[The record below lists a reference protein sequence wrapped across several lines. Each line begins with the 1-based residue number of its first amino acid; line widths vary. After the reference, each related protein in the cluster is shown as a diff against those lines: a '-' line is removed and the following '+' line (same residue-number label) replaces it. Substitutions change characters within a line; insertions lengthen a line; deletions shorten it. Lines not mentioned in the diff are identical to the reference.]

1 MLIAARGPARVRF
14 LASLRM
20 TVSGASALIQ
30 AVGSVAP
37 VGLAAVLAG
46 PVAAAAHGLSAG
58 DSLGRRVVLAKPPQR
73 IVSWAPNVTEILFAL
88 GLGSKVAGVTSYCDF
103 PPQARRLSKI
113 GSITAPDLERT
124 LALKPDL
131 VIGSRLNPRSLLRSL
146 ESLGAPCFAVD
157 APKTIEG
164 VFGIIEAI
172 GKITGSSRQAAA
184 LNRRMRQRLDR
195 LQRLTADLPGS
206 RRPSV
211 LLIYQLDPLWT
222 AGSGTFADEAVR
234 IAGGSN
240 AAAEIKGYS
249 AYPLESVLATRP
261 QVILVTPMQASGA
274 AAARQRALAYPPFKG
289 LPAVVHGRV
298 YPINPDLIDRAG
310 PRVIQG
316 VEEIARA
323 LHPELFK
330 GASAR

>member
-1 MLIAARGPARVRF
+1 MFSLAMLGA
-14 LASLRM
+14 
-20 TVSGASALIQ
+20 ASAC
-30 AVGSVAP
+30 
-37 VGLAAVLAG
+37 AAGGV
-46 PVAAAAHGLSAG
+46 SAT
-58 DSLGRRVVLAKPPQR
+58 DSLGRQIVLAKKPER

-88 GLGSKVAGVTSYCDF
+88 GLGAKVVGVTSYCDF
-103 PPQARRLSKI
+103 PRQARALPKI

-124 LALKPDL
+124 LALSPDL
-131 VIGSRLNPRSLLRSL
+131 VIGSRLNPKSLFHSL
-146 ESLGAPCFAVD
+146 DRLGTPSFAVE
-157 APKTIEG
+157 APKNIEV

-172 GKITGSSRQAAA
+172 GKITGSSKRAAA
-184 LNRRMRQRLDR
+184 LNRAMRLRLDGLR
-195 LQRLTADLPGS
+195 RLTAALPAG

-222 AGSGTFADEAVR
+222 AGSGTFADEEVR
-234 IAGGSN
+234 IAGGTN
-240 AAAEIKGYS
+240 AAADIKGYS
-249 AYPLESVLATRP
+249 AYPLESVLAKRP

-274 AAARQRALAYPPFKG
+274 AAARRRVLGYPPFNG
-289 LPAVVHGRV
+289 LPAVAQGRV

-330 GASAR
+330 GASVR